1 MPITQQ
7 QFDVNNLYANREDET
22 EDKFVFHTEVIFKKE
37 QLFTVTL
44 NDLESRNKI
53 IQNAFHNQST
63 NTKWS

>member
-1 MPITQQ
+1 MPVTQQ
-7 QFDVNNLYANREDET
+7 QFDVNNLHANREDET
-22 EDKFVFHTEVIFKKE
+22 EDKFIFHTEVIFKKE

-63 NTKWS
+63 NSKWS